1 MEIFRLFGTIFV
13 KNEADKELD
22 KVKKKSNDVSKGMK
36 VDFKKIGQA
45 SNQVGNSL
53 LKYVTAPIKLIGASA
68 VKLGMEFEASM
79 SNVKALSGST
89 GEEMKVLEQKAREMG
104 ASTSKSAKD
113 AADAMGYMALAGW
126 DNKQMLAGI
135 EPILRLSEAGNL
147 DLARA
152 SDLVTDSMSAMG
164 ITTKQLPHYLD
175 VLAQTSRSS
184 NTDIDMLGE
193 AYIKVGGNL
202 AGLKVPLEE
211 SATLLGTM
219 ANRGRKGAEAGNA
232 LNAIITNLTAPAGQ
246 AKDAMKG
253 LGLSAF
259 DSNGKFKGL
268 TNTLLEL
275 KTKTSKLSEEQRQQY
290 LSMIG
295 GKEHIKD
302 LNALLNGLG
311 DEYGTLS
318 GKVNNADGSLM
329 DLAKTMQDNNKGSL
343 TELMSSV
350 QELGLKIADVLRP
363 KISQIIDLL
372 KKWSDKLNKLTPEQQ
387 KTIIKIAQFAASIG
401 IALKAIGLIISI
413 ADKVKTA
420 WAFLA
425 ANPWVAV
432 IAGVIALA
440 TIIYMNW
447 DKIVEYTTQVWNGI
461 VDFVTTIWNDIKQT
475 ASDIWNSIVDGIK
488 GMWNGFVEWVTQLWT
503 DIKQGFV
510 DGWNAIGDFFTQ
522 TIPTFFSNLTQW
534 FVDGWNSLM
543 DTINDFASKVGAFF
557 NDLWNN
563 WSYYLGYALGYVITS
578 IAKWVV
584 DVYDSMVTGISN
596 TIDTVVE
603 WFSTMPGKIWTWL
616 VDAWNKTVTWVTN
629 TYKTMKD
636 GTIKAIN
643 AVVDWFK
650 TLPGKVWNWLVNTI
664 NKVITWS
671 TNLVTTMRDGA
682 IKAINVT
689 IDWFKKL
696 PNKIWTWLVN
706 TITKVTQFA
715 NDLKNKAIEAAKGF
729 VDALWDGV
737 KSLPDKFMNLGK
749 MIVEG
754 VWKGITGMFG
764 WLTDKVKGFFNGIVD
779 GAKAALDIHSPSR
792 VFRDQIGQWIPK
804 GVAVGIENNLGSIT
818 KAVDKMVGATIPT
831 MAQASPY
838 LNEFADEMAR
848 RVIGADDEINA
859 KIEESNR
866 VLNNKITEVESK
878 NANKRNEIKRKSAEA
893 ILKLERETNKKIENI
908 RYQGSKKK
916 KRDVADENRRIEQLT
931 RDSSY
936 KISKI
941 KEDESRK
948 LRKIK
953 DEEFKQLAPA
963 YEKNA
968 KELQKLEEEYNK
980 KRLDAVNNFVS
991 EKKKFNEV
999 SLYDEMAL
1007 YQEAQTY
1014 FMEGTESRKEIDLK
1028 YRDSKQAMYDYLSK
1042 LNSDYAK
1049 KIQDVNSKLEKNIDD
1064 LNKKYETALDNRK
1077 KSLVGF
1083 AGTFDEV
1090 KKVEIVSGQ
1099 TLTKNL
1105 QDQVNLFATWADEIQ
1120 RLANRGIDK
1129 GLLAELQ
1136 GMGVKAAGEIHG
1148 LNQLTDK
1155 ELNNYVNLWKTKNE
1169 MARIQA
1175 TKELQDMR
1183 IETNQE
1189 IRKLQQESKR
1199 EVDKLQDEWVKGIIE
1214 LRTGTLKEFDVMTAS
1229 MEQIGE
1235 NLVKN
1240 VQQGLSNVAP
1250 ALIKQVQTLG
1260 VMVKDSLVGA
1270 LDIGNF
1276 SDDIMDIG
1284 ASKFDISPTTQI
1296 TTPLTRTNVQTT
1308 NPMINLADSLGDTLK
1323 ELKKPVEITM
1333 DGRTLAQASVPYIS
1347 EEMSLK
1353 RNRR

>member
-1 MEIFRLFGTIFV
+1 MEIFRLFGTILV

-22 KVKKKSNDVSKGMK
+22 KIKKKSSDTSKGMK
-36 VDFKKIGQA
+36 LDFKKIGQA
-45 SNQVGNSL
+45 SGKVGDSL
-53 LKYVTAPIKLIGASA
+53 LKYVTAPIKLVGVAA
-68 VKLGMEFEASM
+68 TKLGMEFEASM
-79 SNVKALSGST
+79 SNIKALTGST
-89 GEEMKVLEQKAREMG
+89 GTQMKELENKAREMG
-104 ASTSKSAKD
+104 ANTSKSAKE

-126 DNKQMLAGI
+126 DNKQMMEGI
-135 EPILRLSEAGNL
+135 EPVLRLSEAGNV

-175 VLAQTSRSS
+175 ILAQTSRSS

-246 AKDAMKG
+246 AKDAMKA
-253 LGLSAF
+253 LGISAF

-268 TNTLLEL
+268 TNTLLEV
-275 KTKTSKLSEEQRQQY
+275 KTKTGKLSEEQRQQY

-302 LNALLNGLG
+302 LNALLGGLG

-318 GKVNNADGSLM
+318 GKVHHADGSLM
-329 DLAKTMQDNNKGSL
+329 EMAKTMQDNNKGSI
-343 TELMSSV
+343 TELMSGV
-350 QELGLKIADVLRP
+350 QELGLKIADILKP
-363 KISQIIDLL
+363 KVAEITALL
-372 KKWSDKLNKLTPEQQ
+372 QKWTDKLNNLSPEQQ
-387 KTIIKIAQFAASIG
+387 KTIVKIAQFAASIG
-401 IALKAIGLIISI
+401 IALKAISLVIAA
-413 ADKVKTA
+413 ADKVKIA
-420 WAFLA
+420 WAFLG

-432 IAGVIALA
+432 IAGVVALV
-440 TIIYMNW
+440 TIIVMNW
-447 DKIVEYTTQVWNGI
+447 DTIVEYTTEAWNNI
-461 VDFVTTIWNDIKQT
+461 VNFLTTLWNDIKQT
-475 ASDIWNSIVDGIK
+475 ASDIWNGIVDGIK
-488 GMWNGFVEWVTQLWT
+488 GMWDGFVEWVTQLWT

-510 DGWNAIGDFFTQ
+510 DGWNAIGDFFTE
-522 TIPTFFSNLTQW
+522 TIPTFFSNLMQW

-543 DTINDFASKVGAFF
+543 DTIDDFASKIGAAFV
-557 NDLWNN
+557 DLWNN
-563 WSYYLGYALGYVITS
+563 WDYYLGYALGYVIGTL
-578 IAKWVV
+578 AKWVIDIYNTTV
-584 DVYDSMVTGISN
+584 DGVGRAIDA
-596 TIDTVVE
+596 TIE
-603 WFSTMPGKIWTWL
+603 WFSSLPGKIWTWL
-616 VDAWNKTVTWVTN
+616 VDAWNKTVTWTSN
-629 TYKTMKD
+629 TYETMKE
-636 GTIKAIN
+636 GTIKAVN

-650 TLPGKVWNWLVNTI
+650 KLPGKVWTWLVNTW
-664 NKVITWS
+664 NKVVTWS
-671 TNLVTTMRDGA
+671 SNLYTTMRDGA
-682 IKAINVT
+682 IKAINATV
-689 IDWFKKL
+689 DWFKKL

-706 TITKVTQFA
+706 TINKVITFA
-715 NDLKNKAIEAAKGF
+715 SDLANKATDAAKGF

-754 VWKGITGMFG
+754 VWKGITGMFS
-764 WLTDKVKGFFNGIVD
+764 WLTDKVTGFFKGIVT
-779 GAKAALDIHSPSR
+779 GAKKALDIHSPSR

-804 GVAVGIENNLGSIT
+804 GVAVGIEDNLGAIT
-818 KAVDKMVGATIPT
+818 KAVDKMVGATIPNI
-831 MAQASPY
+831 AKASPY
-838 LNEFADEMAR
+838 LSEFADEMAR
-848 RVIGADDEINA
+848 RVIGADEELNA
-859 KIEESNR
+859 KMEESNR

-936 KISKI
+936 KITKI

-953 DEEFKQLAPA
+953 DEEFRQLAPA

-1175 TKELQDMR
+1175 TKELQGMR

-1240 VQQGLSNVAP
+1240 VQKGLSNIAP
-1250 ALIKQVQTLG
+1250 ALIKQVQNLG
-1260 VMVKDSLVGA
+1260 IMVKDSLVGA

-1276 SDDIMDIG
+1276 SDNIMDIG
-1284 ASKFDISPTTQI
+1284 ASKFDINPATQI

-1308 NPMINLADSLGDTLK
+1308 NPMLDLSDAMSDTLR
-1323 ELKKPVEITM
+1323 ELKKPVEITL
-1333 DGRTLAQASVPYIS
+1333 DGRTLAQASVPYIG

-1353 RNRR
+1353 RSRR

>member
-22 KVKKKSNDVSKGMK
+22 KIKKKSTDTSKGMK
-36 VDFKKIGQA
+36 LDFKKIGQA
-45 SNQVGNSL
+45 SGQVGDSL
-53 LKYVTAPIKLIGASA
+53 IKHVTAPIKLVGVAA
-68 VKLGMEFEASM
+68 TKLGVEFESSM
-79 SNVKALSGST
+79 SNVKALT
-89 GEEMKVLEQKAREMG
+89 GATGTQMKDLEGKAREMG
-104 ASTSKSAKD
+104 SKTSKSAKD

-126 DNKQMLAGI
+126 DNKQMMDGI
-135 EPILRLSEAGNL
+135 EPILRLAEAGNL
-147 DLARA
+147 DLAKA

-164 ITTKQLPHYLD
+164 LTTKELPHYLD
-175 VLAQTSRSS
+175 VLAQTARSS
-184 NTDIDMLGE
+184 NTDIDMMGE

-202 AGLKVPLEE
+202 KGLNVPVEE
-211 SATLLGTM
+211 SAKILGLL
-219 ANRGRKGAEAGNA
+219 ANKGIKGAEAGTS
-232 LNAIITNLTAPAGQ
+232 LNAVITNLTAPTGQ
-246 AKDAMKG
+246 AKDALKA
-253 LGLSAF
+253 LNISAF
-259 DSNGKFKGL
+259 DGQGKFKGL
-268 TNTLLEL
+268 TNVLEEV
-275 KTKTSKLSEEQRQQY
+275 KTKTGKLTEEQRQQY

-295 GKEHIKD
+295 GKEHVKD
-302 LNALLNGLG
+302 LNALLGGLG
-311 DEYGTLS
+311 TESNELA
-318 GKVNNADGSLM
+318 GKIGKSNGALM
-329 DLAKTMQDNNKGSL
+329 EMAKTMQDNNKGSITQL
-343 TELMSSV
+343 KSAVE
-350 QELGLKIADVLRP
+350 ELGLKIYDVLKP
-363 KISQIIDLL
+363 KIAEIVGLL
-372 KKWSDKLNKLTPEQQ
+372 QKWTDKLNKLTPEQM
-387 KTIIKIAQFAASIG
+387 KNIVAIAKFASSIG
-401 IALKAIGLIISI
+401 IALKAISLVISI

-425 ANPWVAV
+425 ANPWAAA

-440 TIIYMNW
+440 TIVYMNW
-447 DKIVEYTTQVWNGI
+447 DKIAEYTTTIWNGI

-475 ASDIWNSIVDGIK
+475 ASDIWNGIVDGIK
-488 GMWNGFVEWVTQLWT
+488 GLWDGFVEWVTQLWT

-510 DGWNAIGDFFTQ
+510 DGWNAIGDFFTE
-522 TIPTFFSNLTQW
+522 TIPTFFSNLMQW
-534 FVDGWNSLM
+534 FVDGWNSLI

-596 TIDTVVE
+596 TIDAVVE
-603 WFSTMPGKIWTWL
+603 WFSTLPSKIWTWL
-616 VDAWNKTVTWVTN
+616 VQAWNKTKTWAIN
-629 TYKTMKD
+629 TYNTMKE
-636 GTIKAIN
+636 GTIKAIT

-650 TLPGKVWNWLVNTI
+650 TLPSKIWTWLVNTI

-671 TNLVTTMRDGA
+671 TNLVTTMRNGA
-682 IKAINVT
+682 MKAINATV
-689 IDWFKKL
+689 DWFKTL

-706 TITKVTQFA
+706 TLTKVAQFA
-715 NDLKNKAIEAAKGF
+715 NNLKNKAVEAAKGF
-729 VDALWDGV
+729 VDSLWNGV
-737 KSLPDKFMNLGK
+737 KGLPSKFASLGR

-764 WLTDKVKGFFNGIVD
+764 WLTNKVAGFFTGIVD
-779 GAKAALDIHSPSR
+779 GAKKALDIHSPSR

-804 GVAVGIENNLGSIT
+804 GVAVGIENNLGGIT
-818 KAVDKMVGATIPT
+818 KAVNKMIGATIPNI
-831 MAQASPY
+831 AKASPY
-838 LNEFADEMAR
+838 LSEFADEMAR

-878 NANKRNEIKRKSAEA
+878 NANARNEIKRKSAEA
-893 ILKLERETNKKIENI
+893 ILKLERETNKKIDNI

-948 LRKIK
+948 LNKIK
-953 DEEFKQLAPA
+953 DDEFRQLAPA

-1175 TKELQDMR
+1175 TKELQGMR

-1240 VQQGLSNVAP
+1240 VQKGLSNIAP
-1250 ALIKQVQTLG
+1250 ALIKQVQNLG
-1260 VMVKDSLVGA
+1260 IMVKDSLVGA

-1276 SDDIMDIG
+1276 SDNIMDIG
-1284 ASKFDISPTTQI
+1284 ASKFDINPATQI

-1308 NPMINLADSLGDTLK
+1308 NPMLDLSDAMSDTLR
-1323 ELKKPVEITM
+1323 ELKKPVEITL
-1333 DGRTLAQASVPYIS
+1333 DGRTLAQASVPYIG

-1353 RNRR
+1353 RSRR